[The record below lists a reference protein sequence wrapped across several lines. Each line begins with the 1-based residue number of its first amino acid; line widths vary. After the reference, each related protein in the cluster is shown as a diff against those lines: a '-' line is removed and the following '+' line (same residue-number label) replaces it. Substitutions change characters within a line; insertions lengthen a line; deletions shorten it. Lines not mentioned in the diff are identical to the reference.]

1 MEKSDAAFRTIGEVS
16 DELGVQQHVLRYWET
31 KFPQLRPIQRA
42 GNRRYYRPSDVV
54 LVRRIQSLLAQDG
67 YTVKGVQKL
76 LAAKGGETAVP
87 VAPPAAPPAPLAA
100 LPLDELLAIRALLVD
115 ALA

>member
-1 MEKSDAAFRTIGEVS
+1 MLQNPIYLGEIRHKKLTFSGQHQAILKSDLFDR
-16 DELGVQQHVLRYWET
+16 
-31 KFPQLRPIQRA
+31 
-42 GNRRYYRPSDVV
+42 
-54 LVRRIQSLLAQDG
+54 
-67 YTVKGVQKL
+67 VQKL

-87 VAPPAAPPAPLAA
+87 VAPPAAHAVPLAA

>member
-76 LAAKGGETAVP
+76 LAAKGGE
-87 VAPPAAPPAPLAA
+87 APAALPAAPPAA